1 MLGSDAAWKQALLV
15 AEELPLLQHTTL
27 LQSAELYRISTNN
40 SKTQKQGASA
50 KSIEFRHMI
59 DNNNAPLLETAGEA
73 PLLHHRRLPACGVR
87 RTATA
92 SVVFWAMQSPTTCA
106 FSPQRQAFSITLSD
120 GDDFDG
126 GGAHHRRRRHHYHMR
141 YVSSNMPHAC
151 ANVQF
156 CQEISNGIV
165 ELHRN

>member
-27 LQSAELYRISTNN
+27 LQSAELYGVSTNN
-40 SKTQKQGASA
+40 IKTQKQGASA

-73 PLLHHRRLPACGVR
+73 PLLRHRRLPACGVR

-92 SVVFWAMQSPTTCA
+92 AVVFWAMQSPTTCA

-126 GGAHHRRRRHHYHMR
+126 DAHGLLNLKHRIC
-141 YVSSNMPHAC
+141 SSSRTQILDHSCLLGRA
-151 ANVQF
+151 Q
-156 CQEISNGIV
+156 Q
-165 ELHRN
+165 LHK